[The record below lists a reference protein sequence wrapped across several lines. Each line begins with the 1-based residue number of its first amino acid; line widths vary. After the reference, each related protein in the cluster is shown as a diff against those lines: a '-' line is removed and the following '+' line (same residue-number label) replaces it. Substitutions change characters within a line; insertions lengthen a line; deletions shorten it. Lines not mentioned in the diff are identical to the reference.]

1 MLHLWRTQSEQRAV
15 EVLRKQAIAHGAEW
29 REIAVSGFPAVKEEF
44 AKRTAIG
51 HPPNVANWPLGRE
64 LNAMAA
70 NGLTRRITDEY
81 AFFASQLTPEAFNLI
96 ATDNGLSGIPLGYHI
111 QNHVAYNQDLLTKY
125 GLQRP
130 KTWSELISYGPRLK
144 ADGIYLISNSDEPW
158 QIRNLFMSVISSLVS
173 DDDIRH
179 LLVGD
184 RSIEGMRANIFA
196 TIDILRKLREY
207 AEPDSRGRK
216 WEEAVRSVEQQ
227 RSLSV
232 ALGDYIIPEFN
243 KATNI
248 TCDLAPG
255 ANYILWGADTLTFPV
270 TQDPRLI
277 AGQDLL
283 VKLLANRDTL
293 LEFSRWKG
301 SISAVKNASTEGMHP
316 CTAYLHG
323 RWDTVAAK
331 ALADADSWNRR
342 LAALGYVLSLLWNGE
357 QIEVEAATD
366 RIVKV
371 LEVVH

>member
-1 MLHLWRTQSEQRAV
+1 MRR
-15 EVLRKQAIAHGAEW
+15 QAIANGAEW
-29 REIAVSGFPAVKEEF
+29 REIAVSGFSAVKEEF

-51 HPPNVANWPLGRE
+51 HPPNVASWPLGRE

-70 NGLTRRITDEY
+70 NGLTRRITEEY

-96 ATDNGLSGIPLGYHI
+96 ATDNGLSGIPLGHHI
-111 QNHVAYNQDLLTKY
+111 QNHVAYNQDLLTRY

-130 KTWSELISYGPRLK
+130 KTWSEFISYGPRLK

-158 QIRNLFMSVISSLVS
+158 QIRNLFMSIISSLAS
-173 DDDIRH
+173 SDDIRH

-184 RSIEGMRANIFA
+184 QSMEGMRANIFA

-207 AEPDSRGRK
+207 AEPDSHGRK

-243 KATNI
+243 KATNLA
-248 TCDLAPG
+248 CDLAPG

-283 VKLLANRDTL
+283 IKLLANRDTL

-301 SISAVKNASTEGMHP
+301 SIAAVKNASTEGMHP

-323 RWDTVAAK
+323 RWDTFSAK

-342 LAALGYVLSLLWNGE
+342 LAALGYVLSLLWNSE
-357 QIEVEAATD
+357 RIEVEAATD

-371 LEVVH
+371 LDVVH